1 MSREP
6 GPLGGRDERQP
17 LPELVGWADSG
28 GPGPGVNA
36 RALHGARSGR
46 EAGGGARRGDL
57 LPLHAPQA
65 LTCWAQGRWG
75 WKRVGNHQG
84 PGQETTWG
92 CGCAG
97 AKAMLGT
104 HVCLACGLGRLR
116 TVSGEILAGS
126 RVGGGGLC
134 LGPGLPMW
142 AFRLLRWA
150 STSEVLGRVPS
161 GGQRR
166 RRHGLLKVSTREPA
180 SLGLGGGLGPEDRL
194 HGGPCRAWSREVAFS
209 LRSGHTAARKT

>member
-1 MSREP
+1 MGRLWGFWARCQHP
-6 GPLGGRDERQP
+6 GPPWSQAWLG
-17 LPELVGWADSG
+17 
-28 GPGPGVNA
+28 
-36 RALHGARSGR
+36 
-46 EAGGGARRGDL
+46 AGGGARPGDL

-84 PGQETTWG
+84 PGQESSWG
-92 CGCAG
+92 RGCAG
-97 AKAMLGT
+97 AKATLGT
-104 HVCLACGLGRLR
+104 HVCSARSLGRLR

-126 RVGGGGLC
+126 RVGGGGLR
-134 LGPGLPMW
+134 LGPGLLLW
-142 AFRLLRWA
+142 AFRLLRRA
-150 STSEVLGRVPS
+150 STSKVLGGELS

-166 RRHGLLKVSTREPA
+166 RRHGILKVSTRDPA

-194 HGGPCRAWSREVAFS
+194 YGGPCGAWSREVAFS